1 MRIAICDDDKYD
13 QEQILQTVQSVE
25 ENAKIECFSDG
36 ASLIKAAKQPALFE
50 IVFLDI
56 YMPNEDGMQIAKT
69 LQSVSP
75 RTGLVFITSSKDH
88 ALEAFSLDA
97 LHYLVKPITAEGVME
112 AMRRLRA
119 LHPNLQ
125 DAITFNV
132 GRSTQNVPLSQVC
145 SLTSA
150 SHAVEIALKDG
161 TIFKVWT
168 SLYELEQKLGR
179 NFLKI
184 NRGIIVNMDLV
195 QEMHSESCIMAN
207 GQQLYL
213 AVRKRG
219 AICAAYQD
227 YLLDRLSRSDPEK

>member
-1 MRIAICDDDKYD
+1 MRIAICDDDQYD
-13 QEQILQTVQSVE
+13 QEQILQTVQNVE
-25 ENAKIECFSDG
+25 MDAKIECFSDG
-36 ASLIKAAKQPALFE
+36 ASLIRAAKHPSPFE

-56 YMPNEDGMQIAKT
+56 YMPNEDGMQIART
-69 LQSVSP
+69 LQNVSP
-75 RTGLVFITSSKDH
+75 RTGLVFVTSSKDR
-88 ALEAFSLDA
+88 ALEAFSLA
-97 LHYLVKPITAEGVME
+97 TLHYLVKPITEGGVME

-125 DAITFNV
+125 DSISFNV
-132 GRSTQNVPLSQVC
+132 GRNTQNVPLSQVC

-161 TIFKVWT
+161 TVFKVWT

-195 QEMHSESCIMAN
+195 KEMHSESCIMAN
-207 GQQLYL
+207 GQALYL

-227 YLLDRLSRSDPEK
+227 YLLDRLSRKGAET